1 MNACRKERIRTE
13 MNEKKELAG
22 SIGSSELSAL
32 QFHMPHLLDRPFSRD
47 IFLMKTNTAGCGHV
61 IDIEVHLEKMQ
72 QGQKLILLREPENPY
87 DKRAILV
94 MDGDFKLGYVPRKDN
109 GILSRLMDA
118 GKYLYATAD
127 SILCDPAGVDFPWEA
142 LIISIYMQD

>member
-1 MNACRKERIRTE
+1 MSD
-13 MNEKKELAG
+13 KKELAG
-22 SIGSSELSAL
+22 SIGTSELSAL
-32 QFHMPHLLDRPFSRD
+32 QFHMPGLLDRPFSRD

-61 IDIEVHLEKMQ
+61 DNIETHLKKMKP
-72 QGQKLILLREPENPY
+72 GQRLTLLREPENPY

-94 MDGDFKLGYVPRKDN
+94 MDEAFKLGYIPRKQN

-127 SILCDPAGVDFPWEA
+127 DILCDPGDQDFPWEA
-142 LIISIYMQD
+142 LIISIYLQD